1 MNQSSWNISKA
12 PSQKG
17 KIAIVTGANA
27 VSCPEKITPHRK
39 LKISIVAGRLFQHS
53 HSIRKKILRFFFYAM
68 EMWKKHHCKVKTLF
82 VFIFLV
88 RFDL

>member
-27 VSCPEKITPHRK
+27 GLGYET
-39 LKISIVAGRLFQHS
+39 
-53 HSIRKKILRFFFYAM
+53 AM
-68 EMWKKHHCKVKTLF
+68 
-82 VFIFLV
+82 
-88 RFDL
+88 

>member
-39 LKISIVAGRLFQHS
+39 LKISFVVDQLFPQFPQH
-53 HSIRKKILRFFFYAM
+53 
-68 EMWKKHHCKVKTLF
+68 
-82 VFIFLV
+82 
-88 RFDL
+88 